1 MVDKNIVVPGMIL
14 HARFLFVTIG
24 VKTLDKIKEKGIIK
38 NTLWYERLGSVVAR
52 DSPRLLTSKQTHFR
66 GEDESL
72 KNRYIGIMANGGLTL
87 QPSDYSVI

>member
-1 MVDKNIVVPGMIL
+1 MPVFSFVMIG
-14 HARFLFVTIG
+14 I
-24 VKTLDKIKEKGIIK
+24 KTLHKIKKNGIIK
-38 NTLWYERLGSVVAR
+38 NTLWYERLRRVVAR
-52 DSPRLLTSKQTHFR
+52 DIPRLLIPKQTHFR